1 MDVRGHCSLRV
12 PIQYSK
18 RQVDAKYSL
27 AFLVPGTTT
36 ASRSSKSP
44 WSPFQTEQH
53 AVAHRAADLQQ
64 LRVHVEVHRKKV
76 QLQKVQPEVQP
87 EQQSSTTT
95 AATTTTTESDEATSA
110 ATTSASQATESGQAA
125 EAAAGTDQPKEA
137 ATAARG
143 QARSESG

>member
-95 AATTTTTESDEATSA
+95 TATATAESDEAASA
-110 ATTSASQATESGQAA
+110 ATTAASQATESGQAA
-125 EAAAGTDQPKEA
+125 ETAAGTDQPKEA